1 MRTRSIEVAMA
12 IGTGLFA
19 TRALLHP
26 GRRYAL
32 EGKTVLITGGSRGLG
47 LALAREFG
55 RHRARLAIS
64 ARDSEELEGARQ
76 DLQSR
81 GAEVMAFPCD
91 LTQREQSQALP
102 EQVRAHFGS
111 VDVLVNNAGVI
122 EVGPLESLA
131 LEDFEEAM
139 RTHFYAPLYLTLAV
153 IPAMRRR
160 RQGRIINISSI
171 GGLVSVPH
179 LVPYCASKFAL
190 TGLSDSLRSELA
202 KDSIYVTTVC
212 PGMMRTGS
220 PFNAWFKG
228 RHRDEFTWFALS
240 DSIPLMSIDSGRAA
254 AQVIDACRHGDA
266 ELIITWPA
274 RLAVVANA
282 VMPEAVALAMS
293 LADRIL
299 LPGPI
304 DDRSGDE
311 RHSGW
316 QSLSKWAPS
325 KLTTLTERAAADNN
339 ELPLSAPSPRAASAR
354 P

>member
-91 LTQREQSQALP
+91 LTQREQAQALP

-190 TGLSDSLRSELA
+190 TGFSDGLRAELA
-202 KDSIYVTTVC
+202 QDNVYVTTVA
-212 PGMMRTGS
+212 PGLMRTGS
-220 PFNAWFKG
+220 SRHAWFKG
-228 RHRDEFTWFALS
+228 RPWAEYRWFRAVAALPVLTMGP
-240 DSIPLMSIDSGRAA
+240 DRAA
-254 AQVIDACRHGDA
+254 RKIVAACRRGDA
-266 ELIITWPA
+266 ELILTPQA
-274 RLAVVANA
+274 KLLAVSRRLFPELVTDFMDVAHR
-282 VMPEAVALAMS
+282 V
-293 LADRIL
+293 
-299 LPGPI
+299 LPHGS
-304 DDRSGDE
+304 DGSGDKVE
-311 RHSGW
+311 GADLEPPRGG
-316 QSLSKWAPS
+316 SLFDR
-325 KLTTLTERAAADNN
+325 LNRFAALRMN
-339 ELPLSAPSPRAASAR
+339 EYAR
-354 P
+354 S